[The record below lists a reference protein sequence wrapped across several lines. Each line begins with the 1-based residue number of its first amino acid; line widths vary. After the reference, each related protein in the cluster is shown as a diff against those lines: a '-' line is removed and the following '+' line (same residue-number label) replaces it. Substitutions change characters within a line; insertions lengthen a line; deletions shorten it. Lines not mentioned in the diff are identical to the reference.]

1 MDKMSG
7 GWNKMMKQMQK
18 MQQQIANLQQELAER
33 EVEAS
38 SGGGAV
44 KAVANG
50 KKELVSL
57 NISSDLLE
65 DAEDTEMLEDM
76 VIAAVNE
83 VMKKV
88 DEMTN
93 EEMQKITGGMDLP
106 PGLF

>member
-1 MDKMSG
+1 MSG
-7 GWNKMMKQMQK
+7 GMGKMMKQLQKVQEQMMSMQK
-18 MQQQIANLQQELAER
+18 ELAEK
-33 EVEAS
+33 ELEAT

-57 NISSDLLE
+57 KLSPDIIDDE
-65 DAEDTEMLEDM
+65 DPEMLEDM
-76 VIAAVNE
+76 IVAAVNE

-88 DEMTN
+88 DEMTS

>member
-1 MDKMSG
+1 MSG

-18 MQQQIANLQQELAER
+18 MQEQIVNLQNELAER
-33 EVEAS
+33 EVEAT

-57 NISSDLLE
+57 KISPDLLE
-65 DAEDTEMLEDM
+65 EASEDAEMLEDM

-88 DEMTN
+88 DEMTS
-93 EEMQKITGGMDLP
+93 EEMQKITGGMNLP

>member
-1 MDKMSG
+1 MSG

>member
-1 MDKMSG
+1 MSG

-18 MQQQIANLQQELAER
+18 MQEQMANLQKELAEK
-33 EVEAS
+33 EVEAT

-57 NISSDLLE
+57 KISPDLLE
-65 DAEDTEMLEDM
+65 DADDTEMLEDM
-76 VIAAVNE
+76 VIAGVNE

-88 DEMTN
+88 DEMTS

>member
-1 MDKMSG
+1 MTG

-18 MQQQIANLQQELAER
+18 MQDQMVSMQKELAER
-33 EVEAS
+33 ELEAT

-50 KKELVSL
+50 KKEIVSL
-57 NISSDLLE
+57 KIAPDLLE
-65 DAEDTEMLEDM
+65 DNDDAEMLEDM

-83 VMKKV
+83 VLKKV
-88 DEMTN
+88 DEMTS
-93 EEMQKITGGMDLP
+93 EEMQKITGGMNLP